1 MTVIDLNKSFEV
13 FDPHT
18 ALADQPVHVIGC
30 GAIGSHVAEVLARLG
45 VDNIHLYDDD
55 KVASHN
61 IANQMFKYSDIGK
74 FKTEC
79 VAEMILAINPG
90 CKVTV
95 HTERVQ
101 GEMLKGYVF
110 MCMDSIVPR
119 HEIAE
124 ANQYNYKCKAIFDF
138 RMGLFSGQFYC
149 ADTPE
154 RKTALLKTMN
164 FTDEDADK
172 NTPKSA
178 CNFELSVVYT
188 IKCLVGVGMY
198 EAVNAIKDTPTTF
211 TTLLDLTN
219 LERIITRI

>member
-1 MTVIDLNKSFEV
+1 MTVIDLNKCCEV
-13 FDPHT
+13 FDPHEELEDT
-18 ALADQPVHVIGC
+18 PVHVIGC

-45 VDNIHLYDDD
+45 VDNIYLYDDD

-61 IANQMFKYSDIGK
+61 IANQMFKHSDIGK
-74 FKTEC
+74 YKTEC
-79 VAEMILAINPG
+79 VMEMIKDINPG
-90 CKVTV
+90 CEV
-95 HTERVQ
+95 HIHNRRVQ
-101 GEMLKGYVF
+101 GETLKGYIF

-119 HEIAE
+119 KLIAE

-154 RKTALLKTMN
+154 RKEALLKTMN
-164 FTDEDADK
+164 FTDEEADK

-198 EAVNAIKDTPTTF
+198 EAVNAIKNTPTTF

-219 LERIITRI
+219 LEHIITRV